1 MAEALEGETDGVDEV
16 DPGADQGVAQ
26 FEAQEIVLGL
36 GGAVLDGMEQL
47 RIHPGETGEPLGI
60 AGSHLRSEREMAWS
74 LRGLATNTVAPC
86 SVR

>member
-16 DPGADQGVAQ
+16 DARAHQGGAQ
-26 FEAQEIVLGL
+26 FKPQQIMLGL

-74 LRGLATNTVAPC
+74 LRGLATNTVAPRP
-86 SVR
+86 VR

>member
-16 DPGADQGVAQ
+16 DAGADEGIAEL
-26 FEAQEIVLGL
+26 EAEQIMLGL

-74 LRGLATNTVAPC
+74 LRGLATNTVAPRP
-86 SVR
+86 VR